1 MHIRPADIHDAAAIA
16 TIYNHAVLST
26 TATFDTEPK
35 TPEDRAAWL
44 IAHESKRQHPV
55 LVAEIDGVVAGW
67 GSFSVWSDRCSYDST
82 VEMSVYLDPVYHRR
96 GIGRALSQALLELA
110 PEVGVHYVLGRICT
124 ENTASIA
131 LSESLGFSLVGVM
144 HEVGRKF
151 DRWLDV
157 AMYELLVEITD
168 APGCG

>member
-1 MHIRPADIHDAAAIA
+1 MYIRPAEIHDAAAIA
-16 TIYNHAVLST
+16 AIYNHAVLST

-44 IAHESKRQHPV
+44 AGHESKRQHPV

-67 GSFSVWSDRCSYDST
+67 GSFSAWSDRCSYDST
-82 VEMSVYLDPVYHRR
+82 VEMSVYIDPAYHRR
-96 GIGRALSQALLELA
+96 GIGRALSEALLELA
-110 PEVGVHYVLGRICT
+110 PQIGVHYVLGRICT
-124 ENTASIA
+124 ENAASIA
-131 LSESLGFSLVGVM
+131 LTESLGFSLVGVM

-157 AMYELLVEITD
+157 AMYELLVETA
-168 APGCG
+168 APGACG